1 MKKNVLI
8 IALSF
13 SFATLIFSCNKESSV
28 EDATKTACDSLKQGL
43 LKPNASDTLR
53 LLSCIKISYCD
64 SIRLGLLKFN
74 QDLRSLDCN
83 SIIIGSQKWMTKNLD
98 VITYSNGDT
107 IPQVT
112 DKNQWSTLT
121 TGAWCY
127 YNNDSNNNA
136 IYGKL
141 YNAPALVYL
150 APKGTH
156 IATKEEWVNL
166 INLSGGV
173 TVGGIKL
180 KSKKFWIKDQLNSD
194 EYNFSAIP
202 GGLVDF
208 WGHFAN
214 LGFIGYYWAN
224 ELDRFSLARGQ
235 YSFSAVRIHSG
246 SGLIDYTKN
255 YATGMSVRLVKDY

>member
-1 MKKNVLI
+1 MKSISIIFIVLVI
-8 IALSF
+8 L
-13 SFATLIFSCNKESSV
+13 FSCNKESSV

-98 VITYSNGDT
+98 VLTYSNGDT

-141 YNAPALVYL
+141 YNWHAVTDSRGL
-150 APKGTH
+150 APKGWH
-156 IATKEEWVNL
+156 IPSDGEWTQLSEKLGGLKV
-166 INLSGGV
+166 SGGKMKTINYWKIPNIGATNSSGFSGLPAGIRTTGFDFINQTTIWWSTTEYINPNNNDKSFAHSRMINFNDSTLNSGV
-173 TVGGIKL
+173 GIK
-180 KSKKFWIKDQLNSD
+180 KS
-194 EYNFSAIP
+194 
-202 GGLVDF
+202 
-208 WGHFAN
+208 
-214 LGFIGYYWAN
+214 GF
-224 ELDRFSLARGQ
+224 
-235 YSFSAVRIHSG
+235 
-246 SGLIDYTKN
+246 
-255 YATGMSVRLVKDY
+255 SVRCVKN